1 MFRLM
6 SFRSG
11 LLCTRRACAGFDR
24 RFSRRQRLSMF
35 SGGHGGGAIPDPI
48 PNSEVKP
55 SCANGTAGVTLWESR
70 TLPDLCPGHASVRGY
85 FFGSAHV

>member
-11 LLCTRRACAGFDR
+11 LLCTRSACAGFDR